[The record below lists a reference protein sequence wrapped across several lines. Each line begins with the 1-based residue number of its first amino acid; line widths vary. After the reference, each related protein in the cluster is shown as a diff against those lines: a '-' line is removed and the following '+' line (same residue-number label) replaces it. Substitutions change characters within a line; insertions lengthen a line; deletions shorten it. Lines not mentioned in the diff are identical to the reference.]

1 MILTIICEILDQ
13 GIASMKLSE
22 LHKGER
28 AIITNIGN
36 DEALKGRLFS
46 FGIAKGTSISIEACS
61 LGRQTLEIM
70 ADDTLI
76 GLRMSEAQ
84 KIEVKMILEENK

>member
-1 MILTIICEILDQ
+1 V
-13 GIASMKLSE
+13 KLSE
-22 LHKGER
+22 LNKGDH

-46 FGIAKGTSISIEACS
+46 FGITKGAAISIEACS
-61 LGRQTLEIM
+61 LGRQTVEIL

-84 KIEVKMILEENK
+84 KIEVEMQIDEKMLEEKK

>member
-1 MILTIICEILDQ
+1 
-13 GIASMKLSE
+13 MKLSE
-22 LHKGER
+22 LHKDYH

-61 LGRQTLEIM
+61 LGRQTVEIM

-84 KIEVKMILEENK
+84 KIEVEMIVEEEKK